1 MKTIV
6 KLDKRGRL
14 VIPSRLR
21 NKMRTSYLEIREKEG
36 KLILIPIQDPLHALL
51 GKVSRA
57 KPLKPIS
64 KVAEEEAERILR
76 EERRKTHAD
85 PRS

>member
-36 KLILIPIQDPLHALL
+36 KLILIPIQDPLLALL

-57 KPLKPIS
+57 KPLKPLS
-64 KVAEEEAERILR
+64 KAAEEEVERILR